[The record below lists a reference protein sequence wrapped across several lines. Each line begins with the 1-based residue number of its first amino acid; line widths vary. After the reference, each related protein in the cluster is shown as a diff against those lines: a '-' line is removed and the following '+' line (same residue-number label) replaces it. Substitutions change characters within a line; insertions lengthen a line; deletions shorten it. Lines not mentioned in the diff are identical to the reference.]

1 MQEIESAVR
10 DLGGSAMQG
19 IDHAVKGLNS
29 GTLEGTLPFII
40 GVLIL
45 VVVVKYLRCGSFVVY
60 QSYRWIFGF
69 RTQNHRY
76 QSADCGVLWNTWLFG
91 GYFMGALRQVKLQAG
106 GKL

>member
-45 VVVVKYLRCGSFVVY
+45 VVVVKCFSLPFRLI
-60 QSYRWIFGF
+60 WIKALIAGFFGIPGCL
-69 RTQNHRY
+69 
-76 QSADCGVLWNTWLFG
+76 AVILWEL
-91 GYFMGALRQVKLQAG
+91 YAR
-106 GKL
+106 

>member
-10 DLGGSAMQG
+10 DLGVYYRRTDFSRRRKMFFT
-19 IDHAVKGLNS
+19 AVS
-29 GTLEGTLPFII
+29 SHLEW
-40 GVLIL
+40 
-45 VVVVKYLRCGSFVVY
+45 YLWCGSFVVY

>member
-45 VVVVKYLRCGSFVVY
+45 VVVVKCFSLPFRLWFINLIGGFLG
-60 QSYRWIFGF
+60 FGLKITVIKALIAGF
-69 RTQNHRY
+69 FGIPGCL
-76 QSADCGVLWNTWLFG
+76 AVILWEL
-91 GYFMGALRQVKLQAG
+91 YAR
-106 GKL
+106 